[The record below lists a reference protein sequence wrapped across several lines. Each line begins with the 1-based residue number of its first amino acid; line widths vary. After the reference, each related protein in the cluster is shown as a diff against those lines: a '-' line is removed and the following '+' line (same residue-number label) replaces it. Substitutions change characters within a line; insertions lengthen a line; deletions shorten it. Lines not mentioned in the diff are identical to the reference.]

1 MINGQPIRG
10 EDGAAL
16 QKFSILLTRCSN
28 TLREIGSLNRLE
40 NPDSLRKIVD
50 QLPYPLRL
58 KWCDL
63 VDSINQKEGRDPN
76 LKDITDFVEAKSRV
90 TNHPIL
96 GKISGEQRF
105 INLSDKIKQR
115 KSAKTF
121 TQSKDNPSDRT
132 LPQKR
137 RRKLSVPHAIEVT
150 GFRSAKTSRNYA

>member
-16 QKFSILLTRCSN
+16 QKFSILLTSCSN
-28 TLREIGSLNRLE
+28 TLREIGYVNRLE

-50 QLPYPLRL
+50 RLPYPLRL
-58 KWCDL
+58 KWRDL

-90 TNHPIL
+90 TNHPIF

-115 KSAKTF
+115 KSAK
-121 TQSKDNPSDRT
+121 NIHCPRT
-132 LPQKR
+132 TPATEHFLR
-137 RRKLSVPHAIEVT
+137 REDA
-150 GFRSAKTSRNYA
+150 N